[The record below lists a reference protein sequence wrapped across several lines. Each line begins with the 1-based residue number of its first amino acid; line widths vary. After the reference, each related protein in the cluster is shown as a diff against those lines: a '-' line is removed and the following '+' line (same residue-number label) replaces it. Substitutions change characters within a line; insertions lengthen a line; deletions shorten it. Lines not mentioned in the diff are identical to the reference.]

1 MSHYTRTTT
10 RLSNESALVAALA
23 AMGFP
28 DVECH
33 EQPATLYGYR
43 GDARKDRANVIIRRK
58 HIGGAS
64 NDVGFARTPEGDF
77 VAIISEFDARHFDT
91 NWLRQ
96 LAVEYAK
103 ATVNEFATQNGWST
117 ADAPEIEEDGTVRL
131 TLRRSI

>member
-1 MSHYTRTTT
+1 VSHYTRTTT
-10 RLSNESALVAALA
+10 RLSSEIALVAALA

-43 GDARKDRANVIIRRK
+43 GDARRDRANVIIRRK

-64 NDVGFARTPEGDF
+64 NDVGFARTPDGDF
-77 VAIISEFDARHFDT
+77 VAIISEFDARHFDA

-96 LAVEYAK
+96 LAVEYAR
-103 ATVNEFATQNGWST
+103 ATVNEFAAQNRWSFAGT
-117 ADAPEIEEDGTVRL
+117 PEVEEDGTVRL
-131 TLRRSI
+131 TLRRST

>member
-1 MSHYTRTTT
+1 VSHYTRTTT
-10 RLSNESALVAALA
+10 RLSSEIALVAALA

-43 GDARKDRANVIIRRK
+43 GDARRDRANVIIRRK

-64 NDVGFARTPEGDF
+64 NDVGFARTPDGDF
-77 VAIISEFDARHFDT
+77 VAIISEFDARHLDA

-96 LAVEYAK
+96 LAVEYAR
-103 ATVNEFATQNGWST
+103 ATVNEFAAQNGWSFAGT
-117 ADAPEIEEDGTVRL
+117 PEVEEDGTVRL
-131 TLRRSI
+131 TLRRST